1 MSRAVSLSIARAN
14 EKCDSEYITHRLR
27 MVRTWHCVENLRP
40 LPTHLGQPFCS
51 LSSDQPACQF
61 EYPASQSYGLD
72 DVSAQPMCLLE
83 QHQPFLSADHPAS
96 QFEYPA
102 AQSYG
107 SDGLDAA

>member
-1 MSRAVSLSIARAN
+1 
-14 EKCDSEYITHRLR
+14 
-27 MVRTWHCVENLRP
+27 MVRSKPCAEENAPSTSSLRAA
-40 LPTHLGQPFCS
+40 HLGLDDGGAGGGVVSGQPFFS
-51 LSSDQPACQF
+51 LSQHHAFLSSDHPACQF

-107 SDGLDAA
+107 SDGAT